1 MPMHPNHGLLVLH
14 DEADGTTSLSIC
26 ARVIDG
32 KPRDVYARYHRAP
45 RVEVDADVALTRRGR
60 TRFTTEI
67 VEVTSFDDG
76 VVNVRYPRYDDL
88 A

>member
-1 MPMHPNHGLLVLH
+1 MHPDRGLLVVH
-14 DEADGTTSLSIC
+14 DEADGTMSLSIC
-26 ARVIDG
+26 AKVIDG
-32 KPRDVYARYHRAP
+32 KARNVYARYHHAP
-45 RVEVDADVALTRRGR
+45 RVEIDADVALTRRGS

-76 VVNVRYPRYDDL
+76 VVNVRHPKYDDG